1 MNNETKIPTEK
12 LVIAFAKMIG
22 AFAILAISIAFGGY
36 VVMYLWNGIIPP
48 TFGLS
53 TITWAQATGID
64 VLISFIVA
72 QRKAD
77 AEESL
82 VYTFVYV
89 ISQNLLF
96 MIIGWIVMQFI

>member
-1 MNNETKIPTEK
+1 MDNKTKTPTEE
-12 LVIAFAKMIG
+12 LLIAFAKMIG
-22 AFAILAISIAFGGY
+22 AFAIMAISIAFGGY

-48 TFGLS
+48 TFGLP

-77 AEESL
+77 TEESL

-96 MIIGWIVMQFI
+96 MIIGWIVIQFI